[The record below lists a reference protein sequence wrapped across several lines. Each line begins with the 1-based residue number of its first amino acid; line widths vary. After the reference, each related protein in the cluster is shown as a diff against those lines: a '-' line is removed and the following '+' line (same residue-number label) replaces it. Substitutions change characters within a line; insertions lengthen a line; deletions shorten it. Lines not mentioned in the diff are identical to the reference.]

1 MSKES
6 ILFMW
11 EFIIYIF
18 LPPSLLSF
26 SQWRMWLHF
35 LCLYLSVYKPEYWT
49 VPLYKASSS
58 HSFSLSPACNKIY
71 PRQYIQ
77 QLKTEGREAAKENSS
92 AVSQLQEKQNAAP
105 PTEQACLTYSH
116 TASHE
121 EQFLVITDS
130 LEILFF
136 ALSSSYLP
144 VSEYSDFLL
153 IKNSSLLFSWMLC
166 EIYFHFFSRIAKVKA
181 ILLLCLSLACFPQT
195 WKNLCWIV
203 VKCCIRQQCSLSLSL
218 SC

>member
-18 LPPSLLSF
+18 LPLSLLSF

-49 VPLYKASSS
+49 VSLYKASSS

-92 AVSQLQEKQNAAP
+92 AVSQLQKKQNAAP

-116 TASHE
+116 TANHE
-121 EQFLVITDS
+121 DQLLVITDS
-130 LEILFF
+130 SWNPVFWSFFILFAGF
-136 ALSSSYLP
+136 WIKWLF
-144 VSEYSDFLL
+144 VN
-153 IKNSSLLFSWMLC
+153 KNSSLLFSWMLS
-166 EIYFHFFSRIAKVKA
+166 EIYFHFFSRTAKVKA

-203 VKCCIRQQCSLSLSL
+203 VKCCIRQQCSLSLS
-218 SC
+218 C